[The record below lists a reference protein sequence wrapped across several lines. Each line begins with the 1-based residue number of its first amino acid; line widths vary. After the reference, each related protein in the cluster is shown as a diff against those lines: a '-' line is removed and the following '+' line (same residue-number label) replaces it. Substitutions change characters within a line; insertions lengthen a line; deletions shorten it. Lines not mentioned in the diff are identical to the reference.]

1 MEELIILILLGI
13 GASTAWLTLSLLTG
27 AVVMK
32 VVVYLL
38 NKIGG
43 KKIMNIWDL
52 LRKYDCINIKI
63 ESAEE
68 MKEMLELAKE
78 NNFNIG
84 YEDYHDGIYVYFEGD
99 NLEFTY
105 ANLIDRQRTKQY
117 NYDFQKIKHHLK

>member
-1 MEELIILILLGI
+1 
-13 GASTAWLTLSLLTG
+13 
-27 AVVMK
+27 
-32 VVVYLL
+32 
-38 NKIGG
+38 
-43 KKIMNIWDL
+43 MNVWDL
-52 LRKYDCINIKI
+52 LKKYDCINIKI

-78 NNFNIG
+78 NNFYIG

>member
-1 MEELIILILLGI
+1 
-13 GASTAWLTLSLLTG
+13 
-27 AVVMK
+27 
-32 VVVYLL
+32 
-38 NKIGG
+38 
-43 KKIMNIWDL
+43 MNIWDL
-52 LRKYDCINIKI
+52 FKKYDCINIKI

-105 ANLIDRQRTKQY
+105 TNLIDRQRTKQY